1 MIFLNLNKFLFFNF
15 ILMFFLFFQQ
25 LKNNDLLIFLVEKQP
40 NKIVYFNSN
49 VNLLHIDIEK
59 ENPIIINE
67 KIYIYSVNIF
77 FFWKDFDLIY
87 SINKVELE
95 TKVI

>member
-1 MIFLNLNKFLFFNF
+1 M
-15 ILMFFLFFQQ
+15 FFQQ
-25 LKNNDLLIFLVEKQP
+25 LKNNDLLVFLVEKQP

-59 ENPIIINE
+59 EDPIIINE
-67 KIYIYSVNIF
+67 KTYTYSVNIF

-87 SINKVELE
+87 SINRVELE